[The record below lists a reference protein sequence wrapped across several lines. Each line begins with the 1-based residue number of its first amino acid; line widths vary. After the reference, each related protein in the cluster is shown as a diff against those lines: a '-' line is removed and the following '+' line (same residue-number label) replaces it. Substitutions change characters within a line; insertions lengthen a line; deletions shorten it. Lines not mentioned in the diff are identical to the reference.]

1 MAEPTVASITP
12 HIRALEAPKELRR
25 LPSWCI
31 WRYEQHA
38 GEPKPRKVP
47 FCIDGSRRHG
57 RQGSPED
64 RARLVSFAAATEAA
78 ARKGFDGVGLALLPG
93 QNICALDFDHVV
105 DPVTGA
111 IPPEVMAIIGDTYT
125 EFSPSGTGLRAFV
138 KGDLGNHKSQ
148 SAPGQPWG
156 AEVFSSSGFVTFTGQ
171 KFWTTDTFGNAET
184 IAPISPALEA
194 LATARFGP
202 LRSRDGAEGTSDPFE
217 TFTPPL
223 GLPEAEI
230 VQMLS
235 DLDPS
240 MSRDGWIRVGMALH
254 HETDGEGFVLWDDW
268 SSGGAQYPG
277 TEALES
283 QWSSFDR
290 PSSRQPVTMASVK
303 KMVEAV
309 RAQVSE
315 QSIVDVAA
323 VGKAEIAAMLDPE
336 DTKVSTPDGWTGR
349 FPIHDAG
356 SFAARPEPEWI
367 IKGVIPKADLGVI
380 FGPSG
385 SGKSFVACEMGLCVA
400 RGVEWQGRRVKQGR
414 VLYLVAEGG
423 GGVPQR
429 LKAYASHHE
438 VDMTTIP
445 FGIMHG
451 VPNLLIE
458 DDVTDIMA
466 ALVAARGVD
475 LIIIDTFAQVTGG
488 ANENSA
494 EDMGLALR
502 HARSIRE
509 MTDAMVLLVHH
520 SGKDVARGA
529 RGWSG
534 IRAAADVEL
543 EIVRFDEEPVRT
555 LRISKQKDGRD
566 DLQWGF
572 ALQEVIV
579 GLDRDGEEMTSVV
592 VVEAEIPVREEFGPE
607 KSTKAV
613 GAWQQLVI
621 DTMNE
626 TDVDQSAMSLETFTQ
641 RVIAMAPQP
650 GPEERDTRRQN
661 VQRAV
666 KALSKGDGAMLSI
679 ENGMVTMLRFD

>member
-1 MAEPTVASITP
+1 MAEVAVIAP
-12 HIRALEAPKELRR
+12 HIQRVEAPALLRDI
-25 LPSWCI
+25 PAWCV
-31 WRYEQHA
+31 WKYERHE

-47 FCIDGSRRHG
+47 FYADGRKRHG

-64 RARLVSFAAATEAA
+64 RARLVTFAAARSAA
-78 ARKGFDGVGLALLPG
+78 ARGNYEGVGIALLPG
-93 QNICALDFDHVV
+93 MGITALDFDNVV
-105 DPVTGA
+105 DPATGA
-111 IPPEVMAIIGDTYT
+111 IPPEVMAIVGGTYT

-138 KGDLGNHKSQ
+138 QGDLGNHKSA
-148 SAPGQPWG
+148 SAPNQPWG
-156 AEVFSSSGFVTFTGQ
+156 VEVFGSSGYCTFTSNH
-171 KFWTTDTFGNAET
+171 FWTTDTFGNAET

-223 GLPEAEI
+223 GLPEVEI
-230 VQMLS
+230 LAMLS

-254 HETDGEGFVLWDDW
+254 HETDGEGFALWDDW
-268 SSGGAQYPG
+268 SSAGAQYPG

-323 VGKAEIAAMLDPE
+323 VGKAEIAAMLDL
-336 DTKVSTPDGWTGR
+336 DDNVSTPDGWTGR

-367 IKGVIPKADLGVI
+367 IKGVIPKADLGVLY
-380 FGPSG
+380 GPSG
-385 SGKSFVACEMGLCVA
+385 SAKSFVAMDWGICVA
-400 RGVEWQGRRVKQGR
+400 RGVEWRGRRVRQGR

-429 LKAYASHHE
+429 LKAYASHYG
-438 VDMTTIP
+438 VDMKALP
-445 FGIMHG
+445 FGIMHE
-451 VPNLLIE
+451 VPNLLVE
-458 DDVTDIMA
+458 EDVTDIMA

-502 HARSIRE
+502 HARSIRD

-543 EIVRFDEEPVRT
+543 EIVWTEGEPNRL

-572 ALQEVIV
+572 ALQEVMV
-579 GLDRDGEEMTSVV
+579 GIDRDGEEMTSVV
-592 VVEAEIPVREEFGPE
+592 VVEAEIPMREVETDKPV
-607 KSTKAV
+607 KAV

-621 DTMNE
+621 DAMNE

-641 RVIAMAPQP
+641 RVMAMAPQP

-666 KALSKGDGAMLSI
+666 KALSKGDDATLSI
-679 ENGMVTMLRFD
+679 ENGMVTMLRFE